1 MNTTQLFLKHLISA
15 LEAIRYELEEDE
27 ARQTAGRCPQP
38 TPELETIKAPRMHG
52 RNSTAK
58 RVFNLVEASTMLSM
72 SKAYL
77 YKLTSLRGI
86 PYYKLGNR
94 LLFDEQKLL
103 AWMETHAVEPLHG
116 ECTSRREKPRGV
128 ASTPSTSKR

>member
-1 MNTTQLFLKHLISA
+1 
-15 LEAIRYELEEDE
+15 
-27 ARQTAGRCPQP
+27 
-38 TPELETIKAPRMHG
+38 
-52 RNSTAK
+52 
-58 RVFNLVEASTMLSM
+58 MLNM

-103 AWMETHAVEPLHG
+103 VWIETRAVEPLHG
-116 ECTSRREKPRGV
+116 KCTLGREKPYGV
-128 ASTPSTSKR
+128 KSSPSAFKR